1 MPDRIA
7 STRPVLSAGIIWSKL
22 VSCQASFTPSVFARA
37 SPRSTSKPVS
47 WPVSGFLNSIGG

>member
-1 MPDRIA
+1 MPDRIT

-22 VSCQASFTPSVFARA
+22 VSCQVNFTPSFLARA

-47 WPVSGFLNSIGG
+47 WPVAGSLNSIGG